1 MGRKTLILVIDDRE
15 RTVKVLQRILQKAGF
30 DAIIALNG
38 LVGLRKAREEK
49 PDLIILDIVMP
60 IMDGYEV
67 CRRLQRDPDTAR
79 IPVLILSGKGRVDG
93 TSSVHRSRLL
103 QDRVEEQLSGYEVG
117 AVEFLS
123 KPIGAKTLVRRV
135 KGLLW
140 ASGLE
145 Y

>member
-15 RTVKVLQRILQKAGF
+15 RTVKVIQRTLQKAGF

-93 TSSVHRSRLL
+93 ASSVHRSRLL

-123 KPIGAKTLVRRV
+123 KPIGAKALVRRV

-140 ASGLE
+140 ASGME